1 MMMTEKNNTETQL
14 NSRTPIPELIKALGN
29 EEKNIR
35 KDAAEILGSIGEEAI
50 APLAA
55 LLGDEWWVVR
65 YRACE
70 ALGLMKLPDAYPH
83 LRAAVSDERDHVRY
97 MAAKGLGRLGIPE
110 AALDLAPLL
119 EDENPYVRK
128 MAAGSIA
135 RLRG

>member
-1 MMMTEKNNTETQL
+1 MMMIEKNTTETLL
-14 NSRTPIPELIKALGN
+14 NSRTPIPELIEALRN
-29 EEKNIR
+29 EDKNIR
-35 KDAAEILGSIGEEAI
+35 KDAAEILGSLGEEAI
-50 APLAA
+50 APLSA

-70 ALGLMKLPDAYPH
+70 ALGLMEKPDAYPY

-110 AALDLAPLL
+110 AASDLEPLL

>member
-1 MMMTEKNNTETQL
+1 MMMTEKNNTDILL
-14 NSRTPIPELIKALGN
+14 NPTTPIPELIKALRN
-29 EEKNIR
+29 EDKEMR
-35 KDAAEILGSIGEEAI
+35 KDAAEILASIGEEAI

-70 ALGLMKLPDAYPH
+70 ALGLMENPRAYPH
-83 LRAAVSDERDHVRY
+83 LLAAVSDERDHVRY

-110 AALDLAPLL
+110 AAPSLAPLL

>member
-1 MMMTEKNNTETQL
+1 MMKEKNNTETLL
-14 NSRTPIPELIKALGN
+14 NSGTPIPELIKALRN
-29 EEKNIR
+29 EDKNIR
-35 KDAAEILGSIGEEAI
+35 KDAAEILGAIGEEAI

-70 ALGLMKLPDAYPH
+70 ALGLMKETDAYPH

-97 MAAKGLGRLGIPE
+97 MAAKGLGRLAIPK
-110 AALDLAPLL
+110 AAEDLEPLL

-128 MAAGSIA
+128 MAAESIT

>member
-1 MMMTEKNNTETQL
+1 MMMTEKNNTDILL
-14 NSRTPIPELIKALGN
+14 NTTTPIPELIKALRS
-29 EEKNIR
+29 EEKTIR
-35 KDAAEILGSIGEEAI
+35 KDAAELLASIGDEAI

-55 LLGDEWWVVR
+55 LLGDDWWVVR

-70 ALGLMKLPDAYPH
+70 ALGLMEKPDAYPH

-110 AALDLAPLL
+110 AALYLEPLL
-119 EDENPYVRK
+119 EDENSYVRK